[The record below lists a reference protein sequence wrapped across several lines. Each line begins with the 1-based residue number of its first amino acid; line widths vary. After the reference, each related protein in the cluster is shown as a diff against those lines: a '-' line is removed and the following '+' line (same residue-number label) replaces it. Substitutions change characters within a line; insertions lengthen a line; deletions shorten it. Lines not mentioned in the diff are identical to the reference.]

1 MMDRPPLRNA
11 NILFFFQF
19 ESPKAVLNQVTR
31 IHPEL
36 TNMVLPILE
45 TLENSRQLDMDRD
58 AIARSK
64 HLELDETSV
73 DLKTLSDFLLRYAP
87 FQLLNDRLSSKK
99 LFLNRRVLAACC
111 SMNYASTLVRRAES
125 AAGEGNVVDQLEK
138 LLSVDHR
145 SALPHPSWTLKHDA
159 VLIGAVA
166 KHGWI
171 ERDKSC
177 RAITTDP
184 DVKWGT
190 PFDLSEIESSRP
202 GSDNTSQPGSENT
215 SAKGLS
221 DDEVTVLKSTA
232 LRAAEFLTKHHDV
245 LEELKGC
252 NQHLLI
258 DSYGL
263 RQSSDESMPNDDT
276 SHPEWIVDNDMMLQA
291 VTGGVGKSTQG
302 TTLEPL
308 DLPAKKDLAK
318 RAKTVLLR
326 SIAVLESGGDAADS
340 QPIPATANPVESTYD
355 YGYTVIDQGDRFCI
369 LLAEMVRGILK
380 GSQTKMGPQVRL
392 MCSIAYEEAAEL
404 RKVRLALA
412 ESTGDEDVK
421 TKADEMEQIALQL
434 ALVKKSLKTA
444 ARPAKNVIRVMLGI
458 DPQPP
463 RTASE
468 SLFPTKVVLE
478 EQSASTKDT
487 TKKDVVRRDD
497 GAIGERSLV
506 RAMKKA
512 FDKNDGAPCYFSKAS
527 ESEVGLQLTMVETLI
542 LFAFCSE
549 GIPVYNEKTSEV
561 SEDRMQTYGLSWEE
575 VGSLLEMAAKDYHA
589 GAIDK
594 LNKCRAALKKIMDQ
608 PDDSPAKIQAAKKV
622 ECAEH
627 DESDKENAAKQA
639 VDYAADPEKLAR
651 KR

>member
-1 MMDRPPLRNA
+1 M
-11 NILFFFQF
+11 
-19 ESPKAVLNQVTR
+19 LNQVPR

-36 TNMVLPILE
+36 TNMVLPILR
-45 TLENSRQLDMDRD
+45 TLANSRQLDVDRD
-58 AIARSK
+58 VIARTK
-64 HLELDETSV
+64 HLQLDETSV
-73 DLKTLSDFLLRYAP
+73 DLKTLDDFLLRYAP

-99 LFLNRRVLAACC
+99 LFINRRALAACC
-111 SMNYASTLVRRAES
+111 SMNYASTLVRRAEA
-125 AAGEGNVVDQLEK
+125 AAGEGDVVDQLEK

-159 VLIGAVA
+159 VLICAVA

-184 DVKWGT
+184 DVKWGA
-190 PFDLSEIESSRP
+190 PFDLAEIESS
-202 GSDNTSQPGSENT
+202 GHGTDNS

-221 DDEVTVLKSTA
+221 DDEVTVLKNTA
-232 LRAAEFLTKHHDV
+232 HRAAEFLSKHHDV

-263 RQSSDESMPNDDT
+263 RQSSDESMPNEDA
-276 SHPEWIVDNDMMLQA
+276 SHPEWIVDNDMMMQA
-291 VTGGVGKSTQG
+291 VMGSERKAAQG

-308 DLPAKKDLAK
+308 DLPATKDLSK

-326 SIAVLESGGDAADS
+326 SIAALESGGDAAGS
-340 QPIPATANPVESTYD
+340 HSMPAAANPIESTND

-380 GSQTKMGPQVRL
+380 GSQTKMGRQVRL
-392 MCSIAYEEAAEL
+392 LCSIAYEEAAEL
-404 RKVRLALA
+404 RKARLALA
-412 ESTGDEDVK
+412 ESTGDTDIK
-421 TKADEMEQIALQL
+421 AKADEMEQIALQL

-444 ARPAKNVIRVMLGI
+444 ARPAKNVIRVMLGM
-458 DPQPP
+458 DPQPA
-463 RTASE
+463 RTSTE
-468 SLFPTKVVLE
+468 TLFPTKEVLE
-478 EQSASTKDT
+478 EQSTPTKDA
-487 TKKDVVRRDD
+487 TKKDVARRDD
-497 GAIGERSLV
+497 GAAGERSLI
-506 RAMKKA
+506 RSMKKT
-512 FDKNDGAPCYFSKAS
+512 FDKNDGAPCFFSKVP
-527 ESEVGLQLTMVETLI
+527 ESEIGLQLTMVETLI
-542 LFAFCSE
+542 LFTFCSE
-549 GIPVYNEKTSEV
+549 GIPVYNENKSEL
-561 SEDRMQTYGLSWEE
+561 SEDRVQTYGLSWEE
-575 VGSLLEMAAKDYHA
+575 VGSILEMAAKDYHV

-594 LNKCRAALKKIMDQ
+594 LNKFRAALKKVVDQ

-622 ECAEH
+622 ESAEH

-639 VDYAADPEKLAR
+639 VDYAAQPDKLAK

>member
-1 MMDRPPLRNA
+1 MMDRAPRRIT
-11 NILFFFQF
+11 NIIFFIQF
-19 ESPKAVLNQVTR
+19 ESPQAVLNQVAR

-36 TNMVLPILE
+36 TNMVLPILQ
-45 TLENSRQLDMDRD
+45 TLENSRQLDVDRE

-64 HLELDETSV
+64 HLKLDETIV

-99 LFLNRRVLAACC
+99 LFLNRRVLSAC
-111 SMNYASTLVRRAES
+111 SSLNYASTLVRRAHS
-125 AAGEGNVVDQLEK
+125 AAGEGDIVDQLEK

-159 VLIGAVA
+159 ILIGAVA

-184 DVKWGT
+184 DVKWGV
-190 PFDLSEIESSRP
+190 PFDFSEVESAQH
-202 GSDNTSQPGSENT
+202 GQDNS

-232 LRAAEFLTKHHDV
+232 LRAAEFLSKHHDV
-245 LEELKGC
+245 IEELKGC

-263 RQSSDESMPNDDT
+263 RQSSDDSMPNDDT

-291 VTGGVGKSTQG
+291 VTGGVGERKSTQG
-302 TTLEPL
+302 TALEPL

-318 RAKTVLLR
+318 RLKTVLLR
-326 SIAVLESGGDAADS
+326 SIAVLESGVDPAGS
-340 QPIPATANPVESTYD
+340 RPIPATANPVESAND

-380 GSQTKMGPQVRL
+380 GSQTKMGRQVRL

-412 ESTGDEDVK
+412 ESTGDMDVK
-421 TKADEMEQIALQL
+421 AKADEMEQIALQL

-444 ARPAKNVIRVMLGI
+444 ARPAKNVIRVMLGM

-478 EQSASTKDT
+478 ERTASTKDA
-487 TKKDVVRRDD
+487 TKRDVPRRDD
-497 GAIGERSLV
+497 GALGERSLL

-527 ESEVGLQLTMVETLI
+527 EAEVGLQLTMVETLI
-542 LFAFCSE
+542 LFTFCAE
-549 GIPVYNEKTSEV
+549 GIPVYDEKKYEV
-561 SEDRMQTYGLSWEE
+561 SEDRMRSYGLSWNE
-575 VGSLLEMAAKDYHA
+575 VGAILEMAAKDYHV

-594 LNKCRAALKKIMDQ
+594 LNKCRAALRKVMDQ
-608 PDDSPAKIQAAKKV
+608 PDDSPAKMQAAKKV
-622 ECAEH
+622 ESAEH

-639 VDYAADPEKLAR
+639 VDFAAVPDKLAK

>member
-1 MMDRPPLRNA
+1 LTGHIA

-19 ESPKAVLNQVTR
+19 ESPKAVLNQVAR
-31 IHPEL
+31 IHAEL

-45 TLENSRQLDMDRD
+45 TLEKSRQSDIDRD

-64 HLELDETSV
+64 HLGLDETSV
-73 DLKTLSDFLLRYAP
+73 DLKTLSDFLIRYAP

-99 LFLNRRVLAACC
+99 LFLNRRALPICC
-111 SMNYASTLVRRAES
+111 SMHYASTLVRRAEY
-125 AAGEGNVVDQLEK
+125 AAGEGDVVDQLEK
-138 LLSVDHR
+138 LLSADPR

-159 VLIGAVA
+159 VLIRAVA

-184 DVKWGT
+184 DVKWGA
-190 PFDLSEIESSRP
+190 PFDLSEIDTSRH
-202 GSDNTSQPGSENT
+202 GADDS

-221 DDEVTVLKSTA
+221 DDEITVLKSTA
-232 LRAAEFLTKHHDV
+232 LRAADFLVKHHDV

-263 RQSSDESMPNDDT
+263 RQSSDDSMPNGDT

-291 VTGGVGKSTQG
+291 VTGDVGKSKSTEG

-326 SIAVLESGGDAADS
+326 SVAVLESGVDPAGS
-340 QPIPATANPVESTYD
+340 QPIPANAIPVEAAED
-355 YGYTVIDQGDRFCI
+355 YGYTVIDQGDRCCI

-380 GSQTKMGPQVRL
+380 GSQTKMGRQVRL
-392 MCSIAYEEAAEL
+392 LCSIAYEEAAEL

-412 ESTGDEDVK
+412 ESSAASDAK
-421 TKADEMEQIALQL
+421 LKASEMEQIAMQL
-434 ALVKKSLKTA
+434 SIVKKSLKTA
-444 ARPAKNVIRVMLGI
+444 ARPAKNVIRVMLGME
-458 DPQPP
+458 PQPP
-463 RTASE
+463 RTNSE
-468 SLFPTKVVLE
+468 TMFPSNVLLA
-478 EQSASTKDT
+478 EQSAPTKDT
-487 TKKDVVRRDD
+487 TKKETVRRDD
-497 GAIGERSLV
+497 GALGEKSLL
-506 RAMKKA
+506 RALKKA
-512 FDKNDGAPCYFSKAS
+512 FDKNDGALCYFSKAS
-527 ESEVGLQLTMVETLI
+527 ESEIGLQLTLVETLI
-542 LFAFCSE
+542 LFTFCAE
-549 GIPVYNEKTSEV
+549 GIPVYNEKKSDV
-561 SEDRMQTYGLSWEE
+561 SQDHMQTYGLSWGQ
-575 VGSLLEMAAKDYHA
+575 VGGILEMAAKDYHV

-594 LNKCRAALKKIMDQ
+594 LYKCRAVLKKVMDQ
-608 PDDSPAKIQAAKKV
+608 PDDSPAKMQAAKRV
-622 ECAEH
+622 ENAKH

-639 VDYAADPEKLAR
+639 ADYATDPEKLA
-651 KR
+651 KKW